1 MAECLEFHEA
11 LSARLAKLNGYAFL
25 QSQVQWSN
33 TEFQN
38 MASEANRLQVDLAAK
53 TARLEAD
60 VLRLSQKRLETSV
73 DNRERY

>member
-1 MAECLEFHEA
+1 
-11 LSARLAKLNGYAFL
+11 
-25 QSQVQWSN
+25 
-33 TEFQN
+33 